1 MAANTD
7 IYMSKDYGGNFIR
20 FKVFVIMT
28 STTHFR
34 SFYSITQGTNES
46 WSQWIETVDP
56 ATNVAYTPRAI
67 TSGWQ
72 GIITEDIGSGLEAT
86 ISAYWDMAVT
96 NYAAGDIWQSVYS
109 LDEFDAYMIAPIH
122 HERTTDLIYTD
133 ADTGII
139 KFFNLD
145 TEPNENGQYTE
156 VSIDQA
162 GITLEGAGTEG
173 VAKSKPTD
181 MDVYD
186 KNVFVGYGPESEPMI
201 VSYKRD
207 VAGKGSYSM
216 APLEIRAPKTANS
229 PEESIDKVIEVPGLK
244 MLLPDNTNFE
254 HYNIGISVSHKKL
267 YAISKSSSDI
277 IISDDLGFPISSIA
291 LAYEYDW
298 ETGEVNVNATPS
310 IYISGYEVLRVA
322 KAELTIV
329 SGELTI
335 NMLQDITF
343 DFKNPLVSFPE
354 GSTIGDIATYRNN
367 TSMDGNWASVTP
379 CFRED
384 VTMVVSAYKNTG
396 FGEGEAQIF
405 TGSIGEMEENYQTGV
420 SIFHT
425 LQLSNRSIPN
435 NICSK
440 TSPGHFKSYHW
451 WGEVKS
457 NSRHAIYHDK
467 DRIKFKDP
475 KDWDGAFYN
484 YLTIITKIKTDEGS
498 YTEQTTE
505 YQESAYTSTGD
516 WWASAFAGLLEVL
529 IDVVAFAWLIAGTFG
544 AGPLGPLATSFFRS
558 FVLPTIGKVF
568 LASLFTFGGSA
579 GISAMGTFINSYIQA
594 QIAPGGTDKYYALGF
609 DTGWSSGVSI
619 YLPRLGIGII
629 DNYKINE
636 TFDPIIGVVAH
647 SDNAWV
653 KFGGIAQWQDD
664 YSGVVDLP
672 AIGSKAAGSTEAVDS
687 FLYTFND
694 RDWSED
700 FVQGSGAMQG
710 TYTLPHLTQYV
721 HPSATWSGAAWS
733 GAYNSYWSAL
743 WSLSKLSP
751 QYETLN
757 GTAYMSLTKAM
768 LPIPID
774 VSNEEIVQ
782 WAPVQCEM
790 TNLADTVSQQI
801 QTAGTNIA
809 TITDPVLIHE
819 ASVDTANPLH
829 IALITEDENGRGSEF
844 YVLKLEHDGNVTN
857 IRSKSITYFTKLGTT
872 GTGFKSVDNMS
883 SDFGGAST
891 RVITRPILFPIS
903 LESDGTTA
911 IADGSLGC
919 LSSEALGYHEYD
931 ASATTPAWDGVWGQS
946 MYTDIENGT
955 EVVGGYFKDGEEYKY
970 KIAYLYEGSYISP
983 MGKGAWTHE
992 VTILGSDP
1000 LDSADSLKVNL
1011 VISKPDPR
1019 VTHVLVY
1026 RKDPTSQYY
1035 AEALSIK
1042 LGRFMPVD
1050 TSGLQIRCSVLDD
1063 GDVLGTFSGDT
1074 GLSEIARRPI
1084 VYFEQSAVLGG
1095 RLYAVNL
1102 ASPGNPHEDMSHLIC
1117 SSKPNNFH
1125 IFDWANEIAVLP
1137 NIPTAIAA
1145 FNGRIYVWDDV
1156 NTYRINPDTL
1166 FIEDTYE
1173 GVGCFGRNAF
1183 VVTEYGMCFADHN
1196 NIYLHDGS
1204 KPTSIGAPI
1213 LTSLE
1218 TSEFK
1223 GWQEITKDMIHVA
1236 YDATINS
1243 YVIFY
1248 RELTGVVPAEDAI
1261 ESTVTTYAWNTP
1273 YTDVF
1278 ANTVY
1283 TATGSPADDTVQ
1295 LSKIHDVVTDVTMIT
1310 FYNAGGTA
1318 LTPTIN
1324 SVTSGGLVSVAHGT
1338 LVTYASVS
1346 YKYVQTSSEQP
1357 DGGTYYSYDEV
1368 TSHIPNVN
1376 QYDNKAF
1383 IYNRL
1388 SGSWTFSDSE
1398 YISTVTQGPL
1408 GEIYMA
1414 TPEAIKSFNKGSS
1427 KRLWTWDSKE
1437 IDFDVANVNKKFSKI
1452 YIRGKGLV
1460 TEGDNFRVLVDGVS
1474 VGFDIKVQDNVIEL
1488 YKFSVKKGMTIQVR
1502 LVDQTGSLEAI
1513 SFSGKP
1519 RRVK

>member
-7 IYMSKDYGGNFIR
+7 IYMSREYGGNFTR

-28 STTHFR
+28 SATHFR
-34 SFYSITQGTNES
+34 SFYSITQGANEA
-46 WSQWIETVDP
+46 WSEWIETVDP
-56 ATNVAYTPRAI
+56 ATNAIYSSPRAI
-67 TSGWQ
+67 SASWQ
-72 GIITEDIGSGLEAT
+72 GIVTEDIGNGLEAT
-86 ISAYWDMAVT
+86 ISAHWDMAVT
-96 NYAAGDIWQSVYS
+96 DYAAGDIWQAVYS

-162 GITLEGAGTEG
+162 GITLEGAGTDG

-216 APLEIRAPKTANS
+216 AALEIRAPKTANS
-229 PEESIDKVIEVPGLK
+229 PEESIDKVIEVPGLT
-244 MLLPDNTNFE
+244 DGTE
-254 HYNIGISVSHKKL
+254 YYNIGISVSHKKL
-267 YAISKSSSDI
+267 YAISKSTTKI
-277 IISDDLGFPISSIA
+277 IISDDLGFPVSSIA
-291 LAYEYDW
+291 LAYKYNW
-298 ETGEVNVNATPS
+298 ETGVMDVNASPS

-329 SGELTI
+329 GDELTI
-335 NMLQDITF
+335 NMIQDITF

-475 KDWDGAFYN
+475 KDWDSAFYN
-484 YLTIITKIKTDEGS
+484 YLTVITKIKTTDGS
-498 YTEQTTE
+498 YTTETTD
-505 YQESAYTSTGD
+505 YDESAYTSTGD

-529 IDVVAFAWLIAGTFG
+529 IDSVAYAWLMAGTF
-544 AGPLGPLATSFFRS
+544 AICTLAPAAFSLMGT
-558 FVLPTIGKVF
+558 LPTIGRIF
-568 LASLFTFGGSA
+568 ASILFTSGSA
-579 GISAMGTFINSYIQA
+579 FGISSLGSAINNYIHA
-594 QIAPGGTDKYYALGF
+594 QIAPSGSDKYYALGF
-609 DTGWSSGVSI
+609 DTGWYSGVSI

-629 DNYKINE
+629 NNYKDNE
-636 TFDPIIGVVAH
+636 TFEPIIGVVAH

-687 FLYTFND
+687 FLYTFNNSE
-694 RDWSED
+694 WSED
-700 FVQGSGAMQG
+700 FVQGSGTLQG

-721 HPSATWSGAAWS
+721 HPSATWSGSAWS
-733 GAYNSYWSAL
+733 GTYKPYWSTL

-751 QYETLN
+751 QYDTQD

-790 TNLADTVSQQI
+790 TNLADTVSAQI
-801 QTAGTNIA
+801 QNAGTEIA
-809 TITDPVLIHE
+809 TTTDPVLIHE

-829 IALITEDENGRGSEF
+829 IALITEDDNGRGSEF

-857 IRSKSITYFTKLGTT
+857 IRSKSITYFTKLGT
-872 GTGFKSVDNMS
+872 GSTGFQSIDNMS
-883 SDFGGAST
+883 SNFGSGTT
-891 RVITRPILFPIS
+891 RAITRPILFPIS
-903 LESDGTTA
+903 LASNGTTA

-919 LSSEALGYHEYD
+919 FSSESLGYHEYD
-931 ASATTPAWDGVWGQS
+931 TSDTTPAWGGVWGQS
-946 MYTDIENGT
+946 MYTEIGDGT
-955 EVVGGYFKDGEEYKY
+955 GATGGHFKHGEEYKY

-983 MGKGAWTHE
+983 LGKGAWTHE
-992 VTILGSDP
+992 VTEPTDG
-1000 LDSADSLKVNL
+1000 AVDSLMVNL
-1011 VISKPDPR
+1011 VISKPDSR

-1026 RKDPTSQYY
+1026 RKDPNAQYY

-1050 TSGLQIRCSVLDD
+1050 TSELQIKCSVLDD

-1074 GLSEIARRPI
+1074 GLSEVTKRPI

-1095 RLYAVNL
+1095 RLFAVNL

-1117 SSKPNNFH
+1117 ASKPNNFH
-1125 IFDWANEIAVLP
+1125 IFDWANDIAVLP

-1204 KPTSIGAPI
+1204 KPVSIGAPI

-1218 TSEFK
+1218 SSDFK

-1248 RELTGVVPAEDAI
+1248 RELTGVLPADEPID
-1261 ESTVTTYAWNTP
+1261 SVVTTYAWNTP
-1273 YTDVF
+1273 YTDLF
-1278 ANTVY
+1278 ASTVY
-1283 TATGSPADDTVQ
+1283 TATGSPNDDLVQ
-1295 LSKIHDVVTDVTMIT
+1295 LSKTHDVVTDVTMVT
-1310 FYNAGGTA
+1310 FYDAAGTA

-1324 SVTSGGLVSVAHGT
+1324 SVTSAGRVAVAHGT
-1338 LVTYASVS
+1338 LPTYASVS
-1346 YKYVQTSSEQP
+1346 YKYIQTSVEQP
-1357 DGGTYYSYDEV
+1357 DGGTYYAYDEV
-1368 TSHIPNVN
+1368 TSHFPNVN
-1376 QYDNKAF
+1376 IYNNKAF

-1414 TPEAIKSFNKGSS
+1414 TPDAIKSFNKGSAS
-1427 KRLWTWDSKE
+1427 RLWTWDSKE
-1437 IDFDVANVNKKFSKI
+1437 MDFDVANVNKKFSKI
-1452 YIRGKGLV
+1452 YIRGKELA
-1460 TEGDNFRVLVDGVS
+1460 TEGENFQVLVDGVS
-1474 VGFDIKVQDNVIEL
+1474 VGFNVDVKDNVIEL
-1488 YKFSVKKGMTIQVR
+1488 EKFSVKKGMTIQVR
-1502 LVDQTGSLEAI
+1502 LIDQTGSLEAV
-1513 SFSGKP
+1513 SFSGKA